1 MKGPPMHPSPHFPN
15 IAPDNASRRA
25 FLQRSGALSL
35 AAGATPWAL
44 SLAAMGEAAAADA
57 SGYKALVCVFLYGG
71 NDWANTVVPY
81 DTSNH
86 ALYQGFRS
94 NIALTREAL
103 APTLLN
109 PTTPLAGG
117 QQYALAPGLA
127 ALLPVFDA
135 GKLSVLL
142 NVGTLVAPTTKAQ
155 YTARSVPLPP
165 KLFSHNDQQSFWQ
178 ACSPEGAA
186 SGWGG
191 RLGDLYAA
199 GNGNATFTCVSVAGN
214 AVYLSGQSAVQYQV
228 STSGAVPVNGIKSA
242 LFGSTACSTALR
254 GLMTSPRSQL
264 FERDY
269 VAVSKRA
276 IDAGDQLTGAISGVT
291 LATVFPTGNNLADQL
306 KMVARMIAGRSAL
319 GAKRQV
325 FFVSAGGFD
334 NHDNLA
340 NAHPALM
347 ATVGNAMAAFYQ
359 ATVELGVANEV
370 TTFTASDFG
379 RTLVSNTD
387 GSDHGWGGMQLVLGG
402 SVKGKSFV
410 GTPPAL
416 ANNGPDDV
424 GQGRLLP
431 TTSVDQFGA
440 TLGRWFGVSDTELA
454 TVLPNLRNFGSA
466 GLGFMI

>member
-1 MKGPPMHPSPHFPN
+1 
-15 IAPDNASRRA
+15 
-25 FLQRSGALSL
+25 
-35 AAGATPWAL
+35 
-44 SLAAMGEAAAADA
+44 MGEAAAADA

-81 DTSNH
+81 DTASH

-94 NIALTREAL
+94 NIALAREAL
-103 APTLLN
+103 APTALN
-109 PTTPLAGG
+109 PAVALAGG
-117 QQYALAPGLA
+117 QQYALAPGLS
-127 ALLPVFDA
+127 ALMPVFDA
-135 GKLSVLL
+135 GRMSVLL
-142 NVGTLVAPTTKAQ
+142 NIGTLVAPVTKAQ

-165 KLFSHNDQQSFWQ
+165 KLFSHNDQQSYWQ
-178 ACSPEGAA
+178 AASPEGAA

-191 RLGDLYAA
+191 RMGDLYAA
-199 GNGNATFTCVSVAGN
+199 GNGNASFTCISAAGN

-254 GLMTSPRSQL
+254 GLMTTPRSQL

-269 VAVSKRA
+269 VTVSKRA
-276 IDAGDQLTGAISGVT
+276 IDAGDQLTSALAGAT
-291 LATVFPTGNNLADQL
+291 LATVFPSGNLADQL
-306 KMVARMIAGRSAL
+306 KIVARMIAGRSTL

-334 NHDNLA
+334 NHDNLPS
-340 NAHPALM
+340 AHPALM
-347 ATVGNAMAAFYQ
+347 ATVGNALAAFYQ

-387 GSDHGWGGMQLVLGG
+387 GSDHGWGSMQFVLGG
-402 SVKGKSFV
+402 SVKGRSFV
-410 GTPPAL
+410 GTPPVL

-431 TTSVDQFGA
+431 TTSVEQFGA
-440 TLGRWFGVSDTELA
+440 TVGRWFGISDAELA

-466 GLGFMI
+466 NLGFMA